1 MQSEIEML
9 NKEIEQSK
17 ISIKKDEKQTV
28 IIKLIG
34 VLFLLLILIGVT
46 Q

>member
-17 ISIKKDEKQTV
+17 ISTKKDEKQTV
-28 IIKLIG
+28 IIKLLG

>member
-9 NKEIEQSK
+9 NKEIEKSK
-17 ISIKKDEKQTV
+17 TSAKKDEKQTV
-28 IIKLIG
+28 IIKLLG
-34 VLFLLLILIGVT
+34 VFFLLLILIGVA